1 SHSEK
6 SQRSSTSSQVS
17 TLQSTLSAQTR
28 GVPEQVPFVQTSFTV
43 QNWPSSH
50 GDGLFG
56 CVHWPSVQMSSV
68 HTLVSAVHCVPFG
81 CWPSAGHP
89 PALPVQF
96 SATSHSPVA
105 ARHTVVEG
113 RNASVGQPAL
123 LPVQFSAVSHTPL
136 DGRHSSVD
144 GWNASIGQVADDPVQ
159 FSGVSQTP
167 PDARHSV
174 VEGTKE

>member
-50 GDGLFG
+50 GDVLFG

-81 CWPSAGHP
+81 CLPSAGHP

-96 SATSHSPVA
+96 SATSHSPVD

-123 LPVQFSAVSHTPL
+123 LPVQFS
-136 DGRHSSVD
+136 
-144 GWNASIGQVADDPVQ
+144 
-159 FSGVSQTP
+159 GVSQTP

-174 VEGTKE
+174 VDGTKESSGQLPADPVQNSAVSQTPADGRHGV